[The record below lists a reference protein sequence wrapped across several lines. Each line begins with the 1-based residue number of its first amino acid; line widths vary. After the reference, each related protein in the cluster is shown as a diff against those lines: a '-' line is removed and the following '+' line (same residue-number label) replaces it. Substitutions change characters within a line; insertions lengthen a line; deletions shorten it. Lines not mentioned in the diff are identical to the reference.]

1 MDNDIVTLK
10 FRSKL
15 KKLRQVVFNSTWT
28 YELKFGTARALQYCC
43 TLLLHTLHYDELS
56 YWCSSSFFKTIGL
69 IQKLKTKL
77 KKMPLRIS
85 STNKPTF

>member
-1 MDNDIVTLK
+1 MDNDTVTLK
-10 FRSKL
+10 FSSKL
-15 KKLRQVVFNSTWT
+15 KKLRQVVSNSTWT
-28 YELKFGTARALQYCC
+28 HELKFGTARALQYCC
-43 TLLLHTLHYDELS
+43 TLLHTLHYDELS

-77 KKMPLRIS
+77 KKMPLHIS